1 MFAMNGYRIISKD
14 DRDIKREREI
24 RREREGKKRREWK
37 RKRGGGRD
45 GHLNGTSLI
54 LSLPLYR

>member
-1 MFAMNGYRIISKD
+1 MNVSRIIPKD
-14 DRDIKREREI
+14 DRDIKRKREI
-24 RREREGKKRREWK
+24 RRQREGKGRKEESEREREGE
-37 RKRGGGRD
+37 GEMD

>member
-1 MFAMNGYRIISKD
+1 MNVSRIIPKD
-14 DRDIKREREI
+14 DRDIKGETEI
-24 RREREGKKRREWK
+24 RRQREGKKRREWE
-37 RKRGGGRD
+37 RKRGGGGGSD